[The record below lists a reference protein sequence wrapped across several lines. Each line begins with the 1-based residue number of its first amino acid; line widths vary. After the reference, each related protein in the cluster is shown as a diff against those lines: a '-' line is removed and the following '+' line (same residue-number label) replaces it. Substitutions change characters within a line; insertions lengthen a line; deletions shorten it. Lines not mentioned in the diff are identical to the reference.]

1 MVIDNFLNIW
11 LVAFGMSNLYIFLSC
26 FYFLL
31 AEVCQNNGG
40 KTYKNCSIIVWS
52 YSYNLFIWYAPF
64 FFGLFSLH
72 YIHWFYYIFKIYLAM
87 EAGYSE
93 KVDELCD
100 RYSLTGFLDVKGMFY
115 FPWSLMSLYLGIL

>member
-11 LVAFGMSNLYIFLSC
+11 LVAFDMSNLYIFLSC

-52 YSYNLFIWYAPF
+52 YSYNLFI
-64 FFGLFSLH
+64 
-72 YIHWFYYIFKIYLAM
+72 
-87 EAGYSE
+87 
-93 KVDELCD
+93 
-100 RYSLTGFLDVKGMFY
+100 
-115 FPWSLMSLYLGIL
+115 